1 MEENNAKEVNST
13 KKGSLIGLII
23 ALVFLVISLGVNG
36 YLIYSKYFEQSSP
49 EEKTETE
56 TKTATAASIKYIL
69 TDAQKKAINDYIASK
84 DLNEFGEAKDA
95 IYAGGTPLFDEA
107 TGTTTDKYDYAI
119 DHNADIKKLVAS
131 FPEVATTPEPAP
143 VPTTESLKNTLFDYR
158 ITYPKSMNF
167 VGVGQTVIATADSA
181 PESEVAGKIFA
192 VSSEMFDGNLTK
204 AITDSTP
211 ADTTAVTS
219 IKNTTLGG
227 KAAKMREYDQE
238 GMDGKEHYTMVV
250 ALYTVKGNQRK
261 LVIISNM
268 TAANFTTLKDG
279 FTFEE

>member
-1 MEENNAKEVNST
+1 MDNKNSDTKTTT

-36 YLIYSKYFEQSSP
+36 YLIYSKYFAQSSP

-56 TKTATAASIKYIL
+56 KKTTSAASIKYIL
-69 TDAQKKAINDYIASK
+69 TDAQKKAIDDYIASK
-84 DLNEFGEAKDA
+84 DLNEFGEAKDTV
-95 IYAGGTPLFDEA
+95 YAGGTPLFDEA
-107 TGTTTDKYDYAI
+107 TGTTSDKYDYAI
-119 DHNADIKKLVAS
+119 DHNAEIKKLVAS
-131 FPEVATTPEPAP
+131 FPEVAATPAP
-143 VPTTESLKNTLFDYR
+143 VPAPTTESLKNTLFDYR

-192 VSSEMFDGNLTK
+192 VSSELFDGTLTK

-211 ADTTAVTS
+211 ADATAATS
-219 IKNTTLGG
+219 IKSTTLGG

-238 GMDGKEHYTMVV
+238 GMDGKEHFTMVV

-261 LVIISNM
+261 LVITSNM
-268 TAANFTTLKDG
+268 SAANFATLKDG